1 MAESSYKDTNNGSS
15 TTGGGFFSKILRRMS
30 NYNMNIDDM
39 VVRNTRA
46 IPKGAPLGNKH
57 SVDNFYDLVAIN
69 ALSKTLQEK
78 SISYFDKSYPE
89 KARILKE
96 YARKDEIRDYIATI
110 ADETIMYDETEDFAE
125 PIDLPSTF
133 NDEIR
138 KKYHDNFKKI
148 FRLLGFK
155 NGKVAWDLIRTLL
168 TEGYIAYEI
177 VYDDKDKNV
186 VSFNSLDPTTLMP
199 TIDPISREPIWVQH
213 ADDPANR
220 RLLLDSNIIYV
231 SYSSG
236 IEFTEVSY
244 VEGLIRP
251 YNQLKLLEQTRIIFN
266 LMNAQINKVTTIP
279 TVGMSRQAAEQQIA
293 RMIMDIK
300 DEVTFDASS
309 GLPIMNGLPHIQYNK
324 DIFLSEGESGKP
336 TVELLK
342 FEGHDLN
349 ENEMLT
355 WFYNA
360 LKRASKIPFNRFD
373 KTNGGGSVFG
383 ESHDISR
390 DEMAFHYFIQR
401 IRNIFKEILIK
412 PWRNQMC
419 LDFPE
424 MMDDDIFMDSINF
437 RFNSVNAYHETKK
450 MINIT
455 KNMELVNSLKS
466 LTIKKKNPQTGEME
480 EIPYFS
486 TEFLLRKY
494 AKFNDEDL
502 KENERYRNIEMKSGE
517 SGDSNE
523 MDTPDMGS
531 GGGGSSYPEPSF
543 GDFDSGGDSSPEPDI
558 ASTIAP
564 EASSAP
570 TPEPDMSAP
579 SGEGA

>member
-1 MAESSYKDTNNGSS
+1 MAESSYKDSNNGSN

-46 IPKGAPLGNKH
+46 IPKGATLSNN

-78 SISYFDKSYPE
+78 SISYFDKSYQE
-89 KARILKE
+89 KSKILKE

-110 ADETIMYDETEDFAE
+110 ADETIMYDETDDFAE
-125 PIDLPSTF
+125 PVDLPSTY

-148 FRLLGFK
+148 FRLFGFK

-168 TEGYIAYEI
+168 TDGYIAYEI
-177 VYDDKDKNV
+177 VYDDKDKNIV
-186 VSFNSLDPTTLMP
+186 NFISLDPSTLMP
-199 TIDPISREPIWVQH
+199 TIDPISREPIWVQN

-220 RLLLDSNIIYV
+220 RLLLDSNIIYI

-236 IEFTEVSY
+236 VEFTEVSY

-342 FEGHDLN
+342 FEGHNLN
-349 ENEMLT
+349 ENDMLT

-373 KTNGGGSVFG
+373 KTNGGGSIFG
-383 ESHDISR
+383 EAHDISR
-390 DEMAFHYFIQR
+390 DEMAFHFFIQR
-401 IRNIFKEILIK
+401 LRNIFKEVLIK

-424 MMDDDIFMDSINF
+424 MLEDDLFMDSVNF
-437 RFNSVNAYHETKK
+437 RFNGVNQYHETKR
-450 MINIT
+450 MVNIT
-455 KNMELVNSLKS
+455 KSMELVNSLKS

-502 KENERYRNIEMKSGE
+502 KENERYRNIEMKTGE

-523 MDTPDMGS
+523 MQTPDMGM
-531 GGGGSSYPEPSF
+531 GGGSSSSYPEPSF
-543 GDFDSGGDSSPEPDI
+543 GGTDSSPEPDL

-564 EASSAP
+564 ESSSEP
-570 TPEPDMSAP
+570 SSTPEPETSAP